1 MSSHIF
7 KDIQDKENELKT
19 SGIRRKGIISNEN
32 AGPLLS
38 KDSNSRQVQQP
49 QQTQQQQQQLK
60 FTNKRIP
67 LGGKNHN
74 SNKLLL
80 NRSQSS
86 LNTKPTTQGITNVKP
101 PSLPKSNSSLGFSVV
116 LDQPTEQQKQL
127 PQPFVVHNEQVL
139 PVKRKLLQDTKDE
152 LSQNS
157 KRVKLEKKESNANT
171 FTDSLTKPTQNVL
184 AHVDDLQTTISSKTD
199 QLNSSN
205 LTHNDI
211 NRNNVDPV
219 KRNLRLKAIDDLVE
233 SHWQDPIET
242 IPETVGAENNNGE
255 QLEELDIKFF
265 STPNESFDIGDL
277 DENHLANNEQK
288 LSLELDFED
297 ESNVGEIPVI
307 EGIDEEIGLTSDD
320 LDNLLG

>member
-74 SNKLLL
+74 SNNLLL

-101 PSLPKSNSSLGFSVV
+101 PSLPKSN
-116 LDQPTEQQKQL
+116 
-127 PQPFVVHNEQVL
+127 
-139 PVKRKLLQDTKDE
+139 
-152 LSQNS
+152 
-157 KRVKLEKKESNANT
+157 
-171 FTDSLTKPTQNVL
+171 
-184 AHVDDLQTTISSKTD
+184 
-199 QLNSSN
+199 
-205 LTHNDI
+205 
-211 NRNNVDPV
+211 
-219 KRNLRLKAIDDLVE
+219 
-233 SHWQDPIET
+233 
-242 IPETVGAENNNGE
+242 
-255 QLEELDIKFF
+255 
-265 STPNESFDIGDL
+265 
-277 DENHLANNEQK
+277 
-288 LSLELDFED
+288 
-297 ESNVGEIPVI
+297 
-307 EGIDEEIGLTSDD
+307 
-320 LDNLLG
+320 